1 MGRPKKSLKVKKPV
15 RIRERQLANGNV
27 SLYLD
32 IYIKG
37 TRKYESLNLYLIPET
52 DAASKKAN
60 IRTRQI
66 AEKIKADRIIALQD
80 RGIKHWDKIKRSS
93 ISLVDFLKEY
103 EQDGFGFKES
113 TLKGRSDM
121 RKKVED
127 YLSKEKLDYIGLNEI
142 DTDFCRGFLNY
153 LRTAPHSVAKKQE
166 GRIIS
171 PGCAHHHQAVLNGA
185 LNKAVRD
192 GLIPGNP
199 MKQLDKREKFQPSPD
214 EREFLTIEEVRTL
227 METPCTNEQV
237 KKAFLL
243 SCFVGL
249 RLGDVRELTWAK
261 VMNTPDGKTQY
272 VHVWMEKTQ
281 KPINVPL
288 SNEAL
293 RYMEKKEDPDAKLFK
308 LPTSDATINYHIKK
322 WMKAAKID
330 KKISYHCSRHT
341 FATMMLTLGADLF
354 TTSKLLGHANVTT
367 TQIYGKIIDK
377 KKTEAVNLVDNL
389 FTPKAELNDEDRT
402 EA

>member
-1 MGRPKKSLKVKKPV
+1 M
-15 RIRERQLANGNV
+15 
-27 SLYLD
+27 
-32 IYIKG
+32 
-37 TRKYESLNLYLIPET
+37 
-52 DAASKKAN
+52 
-60 IRTRQI
+60 
-66 AEKIKADRIIALQD
+66 
-80 RGIKHWDKIKRSS
+80 
-93 ISLVDFLKEY
+93 
-103 EQDGFGFKES
+103 
-113 TLKGRSDM
+113 
-121 RKKVED
+121 
-127 YLSKEKLDYIGLNEI
+127 
-142 DTDFCRGFLNY
+142 
-153 LRTAPHSVAKKQE
+153 
-166 GRIIS
+166 
-171 PGCAHHHQAVLNGA
+171 LNGA

-199 MKQLDKREKFQPSPD
+199 MKQLDKREKFQPSPE
-214 EREFLTIEEVRTL
+214 EREFLTIDEVRTL

-261 VMNTPDGKTQY
+261 VMNTPDGNTQY

-308 LPTSDATINYHIKK
+308 RPTSDATINYHIKK

-341 FATMMLTLGADLF
+341 FATIMLTLGADLF

-377 KKTEAVNLVDNL
+377 KTEAVNLVDNL
-389 FTPKAELNDEDRT
+389 FTPKAEMNDEDRT

>member
-1 MGRPKKSLKVKKPV
+1 M
-15 RIRERQLANGNV
+15 
-27 SLYLD
+27 
-32 IYIKG
+32 
-37 TRKYESLNLYLIPET
+37 
-52 DAASKKAN
+52 
-60 IRTRQI
+60 
-66 AEKIKADRIIALQD
+66 
-80 RGIKHWDKIKRSS
+80 
-93 ISLVDFLKEY
+93 
-103 EQDGFGFKES
+103 
-113 TLKGRSDM
+113 
-121 RKKVED
+121 
-127 YLSKEKLDYIGLNEI
+127 
-142 DTDFCRGFLNY
+142 
-153 LRTAPHSVAKKQE
+153 
-166 GRIIS
+166 
-171 PGCAHHHQAVLNGA
+171 LNGA

-199 MKQLDKREKFQPSPD
+199 MKQLDKREKFQPSPE

-261 VMNTPDGKTQY
+261 VMNTPDGNTQY

-389 FTPKAELNDEDRT
+389 FTPKAEMNDEDRT

>member
-1 MGRPKKSLKVKKPV
+1 M
-15 RIRERQLANGNV
+15 
-27 SLYLD
+27 
-32 IYIKG
+32 
-37 TRKYESLNLYLIPET
+37 
-52 DAASKKAN
+52 
-60 IRTRQI
+60 
-66 AEKIKADRIIALQD
+66 
-80 RGIKHWDKIKRSS
+80 
-93 ISLVDFLKEY
+93 
-103 EQDGFGFKES
+103 
-113 TLKGRSDM
+113 
-121 RKKVED
+121 
-127 YLSKEKLDYIGLNEI
+127 
-142 DTDFCRGFLNY
+142 
-153 LRTAPHSVAKKQE
+153 
-166 GRIIS
+166 
-171 PGCAHHHQAVLNGA
+171 LNGA

-199 MKQLDKREKFQPSPD
+199 MKQLDKREKFQPSPE
-214 EREFLTIEEVRTL
+214 EREFLTIDEVRTL

-261 VMNTPDGKTQY
+261 VMNTPDGNTQY

-341 FATMMLTLGADLF
+341 FATIMLTLGADLF